1 MNRQFTPHRRG
12 GVGRRGPAHTRER
25 GRQNARKRAQTRANA
40 RETKAHAWG
49 GRLLRRSFRTAR
61 PPTPLR
67 ACVRACVCVCACAG
81 VCARAHAC
89 LCVFVHVCVCARACV
104 VCARARVVCAH
115 AGPGLEGGPREAPPH
130 RRPQRQRRLGRPR
143 PPGRGAAA
151 RRGPRRNTARESQTV
166 GDGRRAP
173 FFEKRR
179 LMKGALFKRPRLDAG
194 PGETRRAAQKGTA
207 MPDPRQ
213 RPDVSA
219 AP

>member
-89 LCVFVHVCVCARACV
+89 LCVFVHVCVCARALV
-104 VCARARVVCAH
+104 LCARVR
-115 AGPGLEGGPREAPPH
+115 APAWRGVPVRHH
-130 RRPQRQRRLGRPR
+130 RT
-143 PPGRGAAA
+143 AA
-151 RRGPRRNTARESQTV
+151 RSAS
-166 GDGRRAP
+166 A
-173 FFEKRR
+173 
-179 LMKGALFKRPRLDAG
+179 ALAVPVPLAAGPRLDAG
-194 PGETRRAAQKGTA
+194 PSETARGSKGTA

-213 RPDVSA
+213 RPDLAA

>member
-151 RRGPRRNTARESQTV
+151 RRGP
-166 GDGRRAP
+166 
-173 FFEKRR
+173 KRT
-179 LMKGALFKRPRLDAG
+179 D
-194 PGETRRAAQKGTA
+194 AQKG
-207 MPDPRQ
+207 RQ
-213 RPDVSA
+213 CQIRVRNRNY
-219 AP
+219 